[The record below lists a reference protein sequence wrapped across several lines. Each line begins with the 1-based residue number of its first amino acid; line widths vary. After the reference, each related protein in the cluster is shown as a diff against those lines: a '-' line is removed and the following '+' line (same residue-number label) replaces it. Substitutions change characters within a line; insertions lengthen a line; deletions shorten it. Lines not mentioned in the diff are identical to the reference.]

1 MKNQT
6 DLKIKAHLIRGAFY
20 LLLLMAMCAIPFA
33 LAQRDTGKRTLVNS
47 SAKEAVAANVYAAL
61 AAPPYSGSGAQ
72 AQLPNISNN
81 GQSQLLTRTEQSQV
95 PTKTSGPSA
104 PKLPIV
110 PYPNAPQ
117 VVLYDQ
123 LNNPGAVST
132 NSQNF
137 EAANAGFN
145 DFTADDFVVPGGQTW
160 NITEVDAQ
168 GVYFNGPGP
177 AASFNVFFYQ
187 NSGGLPG
194 TQVYSATGQSYVN
207 SAGVFQVTL
216 AAPAVLG
223 PGTYW
228 VSVQARQ
235 DFTPAGE
242 WGWTNRTVQ
251 ANSPAAWKNP
261 GGGFPPPATC
271 PAPGCPVPCPTCT
284 SYGVR
289 QCCTGTAAG
298 QPDQMFR
305 LIGTIGGGT
314 PTPTSTPTATATG
327 TPTLTATATAT
338 AIATATATVIARP
351 TATRTPTATATATAT
366 RSPTATATAVA
377 TATATATFTPIL
389 SPTPTPTPTPVVTPT
404 PTATPTATVAAKET
418 YVTVSK
424 NSVRKGQNAPFIVAL
439 DRGPAAQP
447 ITVFYSMSGSARLGT
462 DYTLSGTPGQVTI
475 AAGRFSGR
483 VILHALRNVN
493 RNATM
498 TLIPGPG
505 YFLSGFDDDMAT
517 IRIRKK

>member
-123 LNNPGAVST
+123 LNNPGSVST
-132 NSQNF
+132 NSQDF

-207 SAGVFQVTL
+207 STGVFQVTL

-223 PGTYW
+223 PGNYW

-251 ANSPAAWKNP
+251 ANSP
-261 GGGFPPPATC
+261 
-271 PAPGCPVPCPTCT
+271 PTCT

-418 YVTVSK
+418 YVTVS
-424 NSVRKGQNAPFIVAL
+424 
-439 DRGPAAQP
+439 
-447 ITVFYSMSGSARLGT
+447 TMSGSARLGT

-505 YFLSGFDDDMAT
+505 YFLSGFDDDRAT